1 MKRIS
6 FITFLILLMSNSMN
20 GQVVYHSSH
29 SIPIITGSSIM
40 SEHGFLPGKKFPYY
54 NTIDKY
60 NFRGLRIRVEIF
72 DDRKILNL
80 KRIPC
85 SGMQFTNTS
94 EFVNPDC
101 IYKVGQYF
109 ETLLKKSGAFIDSTS
124 TDTLQVRME
133 GLDSRLIGFGFI
145 RVHGLC
151 QMKIKYHNVVTSY
164 CSDMTDSDKNSPI
177 RPTAF
182 VSRLTATRIMT
193 SASIREVIEQF
204 FKDLKSRTV
213 LKRD

>member
-6 FITFLILLMSNSMN
+6 FITFLILLLTNSIN
-20 GQVVYHSSH
+20 SQVVYHTYPSN
-29 SIPIITGSSIM
+29 PIIISRTILP
-40 SEHGFLPGKKFPYY
+40 EHGFLPGKKFTFY

-60 NFRGLRIRVEIF
+60 NFKGLRIRVELF

-80 KRIPC
+80 KRLSC

-109 ETLLKKSGAFIDSTS
+109 ETLLKKSGALIDSTS
-124 TDTLQVRME
+124 TDTLQVRLE

-151 QMKIKYHNVVTSY
+151 QMKITYRNVITSY
-164 CSDMTDSDKNSPI
+164 CSDMTDADKNSPI

-193 SASIREVIEQF
+193 SASIREVIEKF

-213 LKRD
+213 SKRD